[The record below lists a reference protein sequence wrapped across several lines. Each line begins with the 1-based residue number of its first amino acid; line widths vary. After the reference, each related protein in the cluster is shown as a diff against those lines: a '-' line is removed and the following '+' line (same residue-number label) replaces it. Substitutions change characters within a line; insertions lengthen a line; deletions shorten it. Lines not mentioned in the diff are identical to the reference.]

1 MYNSIYKKMSKSCYF
16 LLMVVW
22 WLLSGYGTAYAQE
35 KAANGASGFSGVV
48 VDQYGRPVQGVEI
61 AIKAGSYKAISDEAG
76 TFGIDAVIGNT
87 LVLTHPDY
95 LVKEI
100 RIPKDIKKGTVFKVD
115 IKDKKLKNPAKLD
128 IPYGKTV
135 DKETYLGAASTIY
148 TDEIAPALSANILGA
163 LSGRLPGLYISQG
176 RGYRNTFTNQSTVN
190 NAFLGGQADDSRVGY
205 NDNTQYGFSL
215 RGAFSPVVVVD
226 GFQSELFNIDVESI
240 ESVSVQKDAL
250 SSMFLGGRS
259 SRGVMYITTKKPVEE
274 GFKISFTGR
283 YGIQEPIKTPKPLP
297 AYQWAYLL
305 NEALVNDGK
314 NGVYTASNIESFRY
328 GKDPI
333 AYPDVNWYDQ
343 VLKNNSDIQSY
354 NLNAT
359 GGNKTAQ
366 YFVSLGYFTENGL
379 FRENA
384 QNAYNTNL
392 SYDRYMVTSKINVNV
407 LPGLKM
413 GATVI
418 GRIEEGNQPGAG
430 TSSIMS
436 DIYTLPGSVYP
447 VYNPDGSYGGNNS
460 YQNNLMAKTIGSGY
474 IKDHMRD
481 GYGNIVIDH
490 DMAWLAEGLSAR
502 MVGSV
507 VSQSRNAL
515 DRSKQEPVYLRS
527 LNPDGSLRGYERFGS
542 IVPQKN
548 SFIGVSN
555 FQYMYG
561 QVALDYKKVINKSH
575 TIEGNVFAD
584 VKEVLDNYQLPEK
597 PANLNAE
604 AKYDYQ
610 QKYFAQAAVSRSYLN
625 RYAPGKRWGTFYAF
639 GLGWD
644 ISKEAFMQSI
654 DWVNKLKL
662 RAVFG
667 QTGNSIGRDNYYTW
681 RQQYESNAVTV
692 AGTGAYYPQ
701 GSNYTGLYENVAV
714 GLIETNLSLS
724 NPNLTWERAN
734 KLNLG
739 LDANLFDNKLWITA
753 DLYSDKHFDLLM
765 TRGKSIE
772 LIGLNYPT
780 ENIGKVRYQG
790 ADLSVTYQ
798 DHIGNFNYYVT
809 GNWSINQSKIL
820 FMDEQNV
827 PEEYMRRTGNPA
839 RTRYGLIAEGFFQ
852 TRDEVANSP
861 VISGYNIV
869 PGDLKYKDMNG
880 DGVINEYDQTAIGGN
895 KPLCFFGL
903 NFGFEYKGL
912 ELSALFQGAYN
923 REIYFPDAGWE
934 YATGFIAWGNTYS
947 QAYEHVLNRWTPET
961 AETALFPRLS
971 TSPNYNVAPNGM
983 NNSFWLKSGNYIR
996 LKNLNIA
1003 YTLPDSFS
1011 RNYLGGVK
1019 VKVFVGGQNLWTQ
1032 AAFDLVDPEVVDF
1045 RNYPALRGFNTGIN
1059 IKF

>member
-1 MYNSIYKKMSKSCYF
+1 MYNSIYKRISKSYF
-16 LLMVVW
+16 LLMVVC
-22 WLLSGYGTAYAQE
+22 WLLSGYGATYAQE
-35 KAANGASGFSGVV
+35 NAANGTSGFSGVV

-61 AIKAGSYKAISDEAG
+61 AVKASNYKAISDETG
-76 TFGIDAVIGNT
+76 TFGIDAINGNI
-87 LVLTHPDY
+87 LILTHPDY
-95 LVKEI
+95 LIKEVKV
-100 RIPKDIKKGTVFKVD
+100 PKNIKKGTVFTVD
-115 IKDKKLKNPAKLD
+115 IKDKKLKNPLKLD
-128 IPYGKTV
+128 VPYGRTI
-135 DKETYLGAASTIY
+135 DKESYLGAASTIY
-148 TDEIAPALSANILGA
+148 TDEITPTLSANILGA
-163 LSGRLPGLYISQG
+163 LAGRLPGLYVSQS
-176 RGYRNTFTNQSTVN
+176 RGYRNTYTGASTLS
-190 NAFLGGQADDSRVGY
+190 NAYLGGMADDSRVGY
-205 NDNTQYGFSL
+205 NDNTQYSFSL
-215 RGAFSPVVVVD
+215 RGAYSPVVIVD
-226 GFQSELFNIDVESI
+226 GFQSELVNLDMESI

-259 SRGVMYITTKKPVEE
+259 SRGVMYVTTKKPVGE

-283 YGIQEPIKTPKPLP
+283 YGIQEPIKNPKPLP
-297 AYQWAYLL
+297 SYQWAYLL

-314 NGVYTASNIESFRY
+314 KGLYTADNIESFRY
-328 GKDPI
+328 GTNPQTF
-333 AYPDVNWYDQ
+333 PNVNWYDQ
-343 VLKNNSDIQSY
+343 VMKNNSDIQSY

-366 YFVSLGYFTENGL
+366 YFVSLGYFSENGL
-379 FRENA
+379 LREDT
-384 QNAYNTNL
+384 QNTYNTNL

-430 TSSIMS
+430 LSSIMS
-436 DIYTLPGSVYP
+436 DVYTLPGGVYP
-447 VYNPDGSYGGNNS
+447 VRNQDGTFGGNNN
-460 YQNNLMAKTIGSGY
+460 YQNNLLAKTISSGY
-474 IKDHMRD
+474 LKDLTRD

-490 DMAWLAEGLSAR
+490 DMAWLTEGLSAR

-507 VSQSRNAL
+507 ASQSRSAL
-515 DRSKQEPVYLRS
+515 DRSKQEPVYLHT
-527 LNPDGSLRGYERFGS
+527 LNPDGSVKSSERFGN

-548 SFIGVSN
+548 GFIGVSN

-561 QVALDYKKVINKSH
+561 QIALDYKKVINRSH

-584 VKEVLDNYQLPEK
+584 VKEVLDNYQLPER
-597 PANLNAE
+597 PINLNAE
-604 AKYDYQ
+604 AKYDFQ
-610 QKYFAQAAVSRSYLN
+610 QKYFAQATVSRSYLN
-625 RYAPGKRWGTFYAF
+625 RYAPDKRWGTFYAF

-644 ISKEAFMQSI
+644 ISKETFMQSV
-654 DWVNKLKL
+654 DWINKLKL
-662 RAVFG
+662 RGVFG

-681 RQQYESNAVTV
+681 RQQYDGDLVAVGQ
-692 AGTGAYYPQ
+692 AGYYYPQ
-701 GSNYTGLYENVAV
+701 GSIYTSLYNGPAI
-714 GLIETNLSLS
+714 GIIETNLSLS
-724 NPNLTWERAN
+724 NPNLTWEKAY

-739 LDANLFDNKLWITA
+739 LDANLFDNKLWISA
-753 DLYSDKHFDLLM
+753 DFYNDKHFDLLM
-765 TRGKSIE
+765 SRGKSIE
-772 LIGLNYPT
+772 LIGLNYPN

-798 DHIGNFNYYVT
+798 NNVGDFNYYVT

-827 PEEYMRRTGNPA
+827 PEEYMRKTGNPIG
-839 RTRYGLIAEGFFQ
+839 TRYGLIAEGFFQ
-852 TRDEVANSP
+852 TKEEVANSP
-861 VISGYNIV
+861 VISGYNIA

-880 DGVINEYDQTAIGGN
+880 DGVINEYDQTAIGGT

-903 NFGFEYKGL
+903 NFGFEYKGF
-912 ELSALFQGAYN
+912 ELSALFQGSYN

-971 TSPNYNVAPNGM
+971 TSPNYNVAPSGM

-1011 RNYLGGVK
+1011 RDYLGGVK

-1032 AAFDLVDPEVVDF
+1032 AAFDLVDPEIVDF